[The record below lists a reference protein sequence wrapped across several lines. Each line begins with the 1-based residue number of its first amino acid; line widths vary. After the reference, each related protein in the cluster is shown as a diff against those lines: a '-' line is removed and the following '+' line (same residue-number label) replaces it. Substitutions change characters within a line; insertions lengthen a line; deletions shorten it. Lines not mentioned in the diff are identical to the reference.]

1 MIDKTMIEMAIKIHI
16 RGHQLKTG
24 KIRDKSKI
32 KVSTPSGSQIEEVP
46 EQVVEAIE
54 EVTEMTFNGNK
65 LIETVSTQRRIHL
78 SSKMT
83 NMTYRRVYS
92 KNREVVIRPTI
103 SSNEVVV
110 ADLEVVIEVEALTIN
125 AEALIT
131 KRI

>member
-1 MIDKTMIEMAIKIHI
+1 M
-16 RGHQLKTG
+16 
-24 KIRDKSKI
+24 
-32 KVSTPSGSQIEEVP
+32 
-46 EQVVEAIE
+46 EAIE

-65 LIETVSTQRRIHL
+65 LIETVSTPRRIHL

>member
-24 KIRDKSKI
+24 KLRDKSKI
-32 KVSTPSGSQIEEVP
+32 KVSTQSGSQIEEVP

-65 LIETVSTQRRIHL
+65 LIETVSTPRRIRL

-110 ADLEVVIEVEALTIN
+110 ADSEVVTEVEALTIN